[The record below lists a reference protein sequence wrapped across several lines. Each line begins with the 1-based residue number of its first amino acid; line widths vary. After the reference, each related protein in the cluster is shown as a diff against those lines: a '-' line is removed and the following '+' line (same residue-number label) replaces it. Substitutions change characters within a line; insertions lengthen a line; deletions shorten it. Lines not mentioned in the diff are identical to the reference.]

1 MRFILGVVI
10 GAVAL
15 FFWGFVFWM
24 LMPYSAS
31 VIHTLPNQDTLVP
44 ALQDAI
50 AEDGAHF
57 VPGYGQSEELM
68 AKVQA
73 GPVATLLFR
82 KGGAPEYN
90 KTMIN
95 GFLHTLGCSF
105 LMAIVVA
112 TAGRRTYF
120 GRLMLVVWVGL
131 FAVLWIHMS
140 PVIWFHFP
148 IEYACLYM
156 TYDLIA
162 VIILGIILAF
172 FIRPPADPEID

>member
-10 GAVAL
+10 GAIAL
-15 FFWGFVFWM
+15 FFWGFVFWVQ
-24 LMPYSAS
+24 LPYPAS
-31 VIHTLPNQDTLVP
+31 VIQTLPNQDAIVP

-50 AEDGAHF
+50 SEDGAYF

-73 GPVATLLFR
+73 GPVATILFR
-82 KGGAPEYN
+82 TGGAPEYS

-95 GFLHTLGCSF
+95 GFLHMLGCSF
-105 LMAIVVA
+105 LLAIVVA
-112 TAGRRTYF
+112 TAQRTTYF
-120 GRLMLVVWVGL
+120 GRLMLVFWVGL

-140 PVIWFHFP
+140 PVIWFHVP
-148 IEYACLYM
+148 IKYACLYM

-172 FIRPPADPEID
+172 FIRSPVDPEMA